1 MKIAYSSRNLFILAF
16 SIFLIVNLI
25 VLFGVLANRSGT
37 PDFKGNLTERELNLP
52 RRIHNENSGLTLQV
66 IWRKV
71 TNKSY
76 DNYDSESGFHSWF
89 NDKKLTELGFKVD
102 TLLNSKE
109 YQHHYNN
116 QLPKEVYIVLE
127 YNGESYQKS
136 LINRKNELLESKE
149 KLTKTPEDKKLLQR
163 VERAKENLEKEK
175 ITKSRLFAIDAGLD
189 HAKLRGRYSNRS
201 KFIITKGIVRPR
213 FYSREN
219 QNRVV
224 GYITKLSVERIHVPL
239 KFKKKLES
247 LTNKDTTKNRDLTP
261 PRYNIEFAYGKRA
274 EPYIISIVG
283 F

>member
-16 SIFLIVNLI
+16 SILLIANLI

-37 PDFKGNLTERELNLP
+37 PDFTGNLTERELNLP
-52 RRIHNENSGLTLQV
+52 WRIHNENSGLTLQV
-66 IWRKV
+66 VWR
-71 TNKSY
+71 TAINKSY
-76 DNYDSESGFHSWF
+76 DSYYSGSGFNAWF

-136 LINRKNELLESKE
+136 LVNAKNELIESKE
-149 KLTKTPEDKKLLQR
+149 KLAKTPEDKKLLQR

-175 ITKSRLFAIDAGLD
+175 ITNSRLFAIDAGLD
-189 HAKLRGRYSNRS
+189 HAKLRDRYSDRS

-219 QNRVV
+219 KNRVF
-224 GYITKLSVERIHVPL
+224 GYITKLSVERVHVPL

-247 LTNKDTTKNRDLTP
+247 LTNKDTTKNTDLTP

-274 EPYIISIVG
+274 EPYIISVVG
-283 F
+283 L